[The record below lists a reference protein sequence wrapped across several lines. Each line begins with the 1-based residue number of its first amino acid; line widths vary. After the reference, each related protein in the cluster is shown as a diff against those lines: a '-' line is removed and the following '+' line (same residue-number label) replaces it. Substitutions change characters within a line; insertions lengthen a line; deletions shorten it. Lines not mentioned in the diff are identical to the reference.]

1 MWLFVMF
8 DLPVGTRGER
18 RAATKFR
25 NWLLD
30 EGYEMSQF
38 SVYLRT
44 CVGKEQ
50 VDRRL
55 RDIARNVPA
64 KGRVNV
70 ISITDRQYELM
81 ARFRGRER
89 RGRPKMPGQLE
100 LF

>member
-8 DLPVGTRGER
+8 DLPVHSRSER
-18 RAATKFR
+18 RAATRFR
-25 NWLLD
+25 LWLLD

-44 CVGKEQ
+44 CVGREQ
-50 VDRRL
+50 VERRI
-55 RDIARNVPA
+55 RDISRNVPG
-64 KGRVNV
+64 KGQVNV

-81 ARFRGRER
+81 ARFRGKQRKGAPR
-89 RGRPKMPGQLE
+89 LPGQLE